1 MELVYTPNVS
11 DFYPNVFGG
20 LDVEGIQK
28 KSMELYGKLCSLT
41 VCCILSSKKGKKEL
55 IQLMLQADKISFS
68 SE

>member
-55 IQLMLQADKISFS
+55 KQASGRQDFIFH
-68 SE
+68 